1 MDENKKKKIIKLAV
15 SIGTALIA
23 AVIVFVWRLN
33 NPPFDMEK
41 MPVMQALSDGFFAV
55 GIVLVG
61 FGALMWVSTTGVLD
75 IITYGFKSLI
85 YLFTPFQKERGT
97 GGFYEYK
104 LEMEEKRG
112 KAKPHIFLVGVA
124 FILISLV
131 FLFLYYN
138 L

>member
-104 LEMEEKRG
+104 LEK
-112 KAKPHIFLVGVA
+112 KAKRKAVPFESLWIGLGMLVLSFIFM
-124 FILISLV
+124 
-131 FLFLYYN
+131 LFV
-138 L
+138 